1 MDLAFWNLKMI
12 PFPQKTHASL
22 TRIHSFSNQMFGWG
36 EAFSASIFPWSPGRA
51 RGNEWSW
58 NVMKSVWIANICW
71 QGKFWWFGYKQLT
84 NIYTLSTPPHLQGV
98 NSHVIWLL
106 PKRSHD
112 CTSVQ
117 LHFVWQKSPGG
128 DFFSKFAFAGVL
140 IDEVRTSKEVGLIKQ
155 AQPNCKGGEV

>member
-112 CTSVQ
+112 CTV
-117 LHFVWQKSPGG
+117 
-128 DFFSKFAFAGVL
+128 FSFTLCGKNPQVVISFPSLPLRVSWSTRCGR
-140 IDEVRTSKEVGLIKQ
+140 VRRLDLSNKHNPL
-155 AQPNCKGGEV
+155 